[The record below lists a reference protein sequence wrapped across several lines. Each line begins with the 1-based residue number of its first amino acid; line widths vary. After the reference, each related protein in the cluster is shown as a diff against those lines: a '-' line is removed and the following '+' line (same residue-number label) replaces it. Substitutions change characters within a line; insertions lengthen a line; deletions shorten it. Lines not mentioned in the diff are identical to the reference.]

1 VGPVVKLEIPTLVTA
16 DLVRSLLGERLG
28 QGISREVFEWGI
40 DTDFVIKLEV
50 GNGHFQNVTEWST
63 WAALNDTK
71 HGKHLA
77 PCKWISQC
85 GTALLMRRTSPLLSD
100 REPKKLPGWL
110 TDTKRGNYGMLN
122 GTVVCHDYGT
132 TLLTD
137 IGARSS
143 RDRKVNWW
151 G

>member
-1 VGPVVKLEIPTLVTA
+1 VVKLELPTLVTA

-28 QGISREVFEWGI
+28 QGISREVFEWTI
-40 DTDFVIKLEV
+40 DADFVIKLEV
-50 GNGHFQNVTEWST
+50 GNGPFQNVTEWST
-63 WAALNDTK
+63 WATIKDTK
-71 HGKHLA
+71 YGKHLA

-85 GTALLMRRTSPLLSD
+85 GTALLMQRTVPMPSD
-100 REPKKLPGWL
+100 KEPKKLPGWL
-110 TDTKRGNYGMLN
+110 TDTKRSNYGMLN
-122 GTVVCHDYGT
+122 GAVVCHDYGT
-132 TLLTD
+132 TLLMD